1 MQSCWTLRKTVCF
14 TLLHG
19 FEQEAEEDIGGEQH
33 QGKDDGASQAAPGTH
48 ALLFLLFGF
57 LFCSVFFP
65 GCSGIGG
72 VAAASEASVAVGGGG
87 LFHACLVGGRGCG
100 FVFGRG
106 VEIDAFLPSF
116 RGVGRLV
123 ATWGDTGLGNGLA
136 GLQQALRADD
146 HAIIGDQLLVADF
159 QLLAAFGTGPAHS
172 FLVNGFQ
179 QSTIS
184 L

>member
-1 MQSCWTLRKTVCF
+1 M
-14 TLLHG
+14 HG
-19 FEQEAEEDIGGEQH
+19 FKQEAEEDVGGEQH

-57 LFCSVFFP
+57 LFCSGFFP

-123 ATWGDTGLGNGLA
+123 AAWGDMGLGNGLA

-179 QSTIS
+179 QSAIS